1 MKDSNANFGVIVTVA
16 TPAVFVAFGVVQVAG
31 LWRQPR
37 PRQQVMRVNK
47 PPRMHG
53 WKTTQ
58 LPGPH
63 SGRF

>member
-1 MKDSNANFGVIVTVA
+1 MADSSANFGVIVTVV
-16 TPAVFVAFGVVQVAG
+16 TPAIFTALGVVEVAG
-31 LWRQPR
+31 LWHQPR

-47 PPRMHG
+47 PPRMHE